1 MKEVTAATRMDVDVC
16 VVASRVVDGVCMCA
30 CVCVCL
36 FVRWYGCVCFVIL
49 VSIVVSIPACL
60 SRG

>member
-16 VVASRVVDGVCMCA
+16 VVASQVVDGVCMCA
-30 CVCVCL
+30 CVRV

>member
-16 VVASRVVDGVCMCA
+16 VEASQVVDGVCMCA
-30 CVCVCL
+30 CVRVCV
-36 FVRWYGCVCFVIL
+36 FVRWYGCVCFAIL

>member
-30 CVCVCL
+30 CVRVCVFVCTVVRVCL
-36 FVRWYGCVCFVIL
+36 LRD
-49 VSIVVSIPACL
+49 
-60 SRG
+60 SR